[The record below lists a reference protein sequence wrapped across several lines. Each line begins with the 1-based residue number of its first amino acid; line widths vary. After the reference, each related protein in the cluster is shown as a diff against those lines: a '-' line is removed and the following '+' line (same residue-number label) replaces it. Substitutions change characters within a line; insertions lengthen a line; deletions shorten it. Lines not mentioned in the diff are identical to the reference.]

1 MLYKA
6 IFITDYGVGIPKK
19 DIKNIFRRFYSTSSS
34 KNSMGIGLNMARII
48 VEKHH
53 GKIEV
58 ESVVGKFTTFKIIF
72 MKGNC

>member
-1 MLYKA
+1 
-6 IFITDYGVGIPKK
+6 
-19 DIKNIFRRFYSTSSS
+19 
-34 KNSMGIGLNMARII
+34 MGIGLNMSRII